1 MGTQLVSLAL
11 PAPLELGAGAKAAQ
25 AWLPLV
31 SPHTLHW
38 HVGLLRQGC
47 APRALQ
53 WVLWL
58 KRMGAVEQLS
68 SSGRAAPRDG
78 QLLALGV
85 LSTGA
90 CGTGSGLPAAWGR
103 SVAAG
108 IPEAWELQLALL
120 TPSCQQS

>member
-1 MGTQLVSLAL
+1 MGTQPVSLAL

-68 SSGRAAPRDG
+68 SSGRAAPRAGSAINWSLRHRVRPARCLG
-78 QLLALGV
+78 QV
-85 LSTGA
+85 R
-90 CGTGSGLPAAWGR
+90 GSR
-103 SVAAG
+103 HS
-108 IPEAWELQLALL
+108 
-120 TPSCQQS
+120 